1 MHNKLYKYIYTHHF
15 LNQNSP
21 SDRKKLELEAYL
33 QKLSDK
39 MEEGK
44 GRVCVTGGGGFI
56 ASMIIKRLLLEGY
69 SVNTTVRPGKS
80 KKDLSFLTNL
90 PGASRTL
97 QVFNADLNNPESFIP
112 AIEGCI
118 GVFHTATPYDL
129 QKDEDDK
136 ILTKRAIGGALGI
149 LKASI
154 SSKTVKRVV
163 YTGSAA
169 AIIYS
174 GKEVEDLDESYWSD
188 IDFMYK
194 TKPFTWNIA
203 ISQTLTEKAVL
214 EFAEQHE
221 HELDVVTLILP
232 YVIGPFICSK
242 LPTSIEYAF
251 CWLFGEDGLGIFVRY
266 PLVHVDDV
274 ARAHIF
280 LLEHPNPKGRFICS
294 LSGTVTFE
302 EIADILQAK
311 FPEFQTPTLESL
323 KEIAVWTI
331 PSINS
336 KKLKDAGF
344 KFNYGTKEII
354 EETIQCC
361 KENGYL

>member
-1 MHNKLYKYIYTHHF
+1 
-15 LNQNSP
+15 
-21 SDRKKLELEAYL
+21 
-33 QKLSDK
+33 

-44 GRVCVTGGGGFI
+44 GRVCVTGGGGFYSFNDYQETTPRRVNRFKKI
-56 ASMIIKRLLLEGY
+56 LEFDHKEYCHSKDYRNHDIVVALQFKTLYY
-69 SVNTTVRPGKS
+69 SF
-80 KKDLSFLTNL
+80 KKAIQEDLSFLTNL
-90 PGASRTL
+90 RGASRTL

-118 GVFHTATPYDL
+118 WG
-129 QKDEDDK
+129 
-136 ILTKRAIGGALGI
+136 AIGGALGI

-194 TKPFTWNIA
+194 TKPFTWNNCNF
-203 ISQTLTEKAVL
+203 SDTDRKSK
-214 EFAEQHE
+214 QHE

-232 YVIGPFICSK
+232 YVIDLSFVLSFPLQSSMRFV
-242 LPTSIEYAF
+242 
-251 CWLFGEDGLGIFVRY
+251 GEDGLGIFVRY

-302 EIADILQAK
+302 ETLIFFRQNFQNFKLQH
-311 FPEFQTPTLESL
+311 
-323 KEIAVWTI
+323 
-331 PSINS
+331 
-336 KKLKDAGF
+336 
-344 KFNYGTKEII
+344 
-354 EETIQCC
+354 
-361 KENGYL
+361 

>member
-1 MHNKLYKYIYTHHF
+1 
-15 LNQNSP
+15 
-21 SDRKKLELEAYL
+21 
-33 QKLSDK
+33 

-56 ASMIIKRLLLEGY
+56 ASMLIKRLLQEGY

-129 QKDEDDK
+129 QKDEDEE

-169 AIIYS
+169 AIINS
-174 GKEVEDLDESYWSD
+174 GKEVEDIDESYWSD

-194 TKPFTWNIA
+194 TKPFAWTIA

-214 EFAEQHE
+214 EFAAQHE

-242 LPTSIEYAF
+242 LPDSVQFAF
-251 CWLFGEDGLGIFVRY
+251 PWLFGDYQLGIFLRY

-280 LLEHPNPKGRFICS
+280 LLEHPNSKGRFNCS

-302 EIADILQAK
+302 EIADILRVK
-311 FPEFQTPTLESL
+311 YPEFQIPTLESL
-323 KEIAVWTI
+323 KEITGWTI

-344 KFNYGTKEII
+344 KYNYGTKEII